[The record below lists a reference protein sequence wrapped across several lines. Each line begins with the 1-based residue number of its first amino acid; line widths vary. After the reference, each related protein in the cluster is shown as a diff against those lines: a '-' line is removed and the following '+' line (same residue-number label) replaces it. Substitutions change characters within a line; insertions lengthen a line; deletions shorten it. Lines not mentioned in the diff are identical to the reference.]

1 VLNGTFDAVLQT
13 NLNFTQ
19 GVSTGSLGQ
28 IVTPLPGIW
37 YITVSLPFNQTGFI
51 MIASSTTC
59 SATTAGANCSS
70 TVTSVNSTAVQM
82 TGSGDYQYFTSTTSN
97 LIVGT
102 GIKNLKTY
110 APPILA
116 SSLGWPSNDS
126 YQIISQNNSAGSIN
140 VVNIANFDYNTP
152 APATTAWYVAVWAP
166 SGYKY
171 YIWSNNV
178 CCNNCSDPSNKKPSN
193 KTVGNCNEQTGHCTC
208 PKHYGGLWC
217 YHTGLAVIWIVL
229 IVIACAI
236 VLAIAIGVP
245 VALYLRN
252 RGKARYERV

>member
-1 VLNGTFDAVLQT
+1 LNTL
-13 NLNFTQ
+13 LNFSNSQ
-19 GVSTGSLGQ
+19 SVGSFPSL
-28 IVTPLPGIW
+28 ITPLPGIW
-37 YITVSLPFNQTGFI
+37 YISVFLPFQQSAI
-51 MIASSTTC
+51 VLIASAQVC
-59 SATTAGANCSS
+59 VNNTAGANC
-70 TVTSVNSTAVQM
+70 TTPVQPVNATALPVTGT
-82 TGSGDYQYFTSTTSN
+82 GDYQYFTSTASE
-97 LIVGT
+97 LVVGT

-116 SSLGWPSNDS
+116 SSIGWPSNDS
-126 YQIISQNNSAGSIN
+126 YQAIANNNTAGSVNLIN
-140 VVNIANFDYNTP
+140 IGNYDYSPATP
-152 APATTAWYVAVWAP
+152 APLSTTWYVAVWAP

-171 YIWSNNV
+171 YIWANPNNGS
-178 CCNNCSDPSNKKPSN
+178 CCNGCSDPSNKNPTN
-193 KTVGNCNEQTGHCTC
+193 KTVGTCVDGYCTC

-217 YHTGLAVIWIVL
+217 YHTGLATVWIVL